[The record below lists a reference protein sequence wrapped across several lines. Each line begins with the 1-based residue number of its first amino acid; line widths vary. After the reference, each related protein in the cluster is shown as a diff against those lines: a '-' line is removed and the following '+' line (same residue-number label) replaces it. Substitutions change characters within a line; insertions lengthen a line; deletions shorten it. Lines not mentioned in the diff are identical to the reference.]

1 MILYILLLLLF
12 FVVLLLTVVEQ
23 RKASKELKKQLQE
36 LSELNEVWTQ
46 HELLQLKNIDLNEA
60 DLKLSNPTSEL
71 LSSTQQEAYERYLKR
86 GGTDS
91 YPTWIQKSDMHELFP

>member
-46 HELLQLKNIDLNEA
+46 HELLQLMKKDQNEA
-60 DLKLSNPTSEL
+60 DLKLST
-71 LSSTQQEAYERYLKR
+71 LSHESPNSTQQFVHVAL
-86 GGTDS
+86 
-91 YPTWIQKSDMHELFP
+91 